1 MLLNL
6 FFVVS
11 AFGQTNFGDIQPKD
25 NSPFSRFGIG
35 DLLNQNFASNIGMG
49 GLSAAQHDPLHLNI
63 LNPAS
68 LAFLRS
74 TAFEVGFNGEFSSLE
89 NKGGESSTSWNGN
102 LNYIAIG
109 FPLKNPINEVLDR
122 KQSDIGWGMNLALVP
137 YSIVGYD
144 IETDVQVD
152 TFQTSN
158 RFRGSG
164 GTYRF
169 LWGNAVRYKDLSIG
183 LNLGYLFGKVSNQR
197 YVFFDNLPAHYYFND
212 LLSEYSISGF
222 NWNIGVQYDYVFKE
236 AQKDGTMKPTGKKL
250 TFGAYGNSAT
260 KFSTNS
266 NELFMRI
273 PVPLSFGGA
282 DTISSQQGIIGSGQL
297 PAEFSFGIMYEKVNK
312 LKLGINYKMA
322 TWSQYENDA
331 QPEDLENNYQI
342 AIGGQFIPDV
352 LSYNRYLK
360 KVRYRFGVFYG
371 TDARSLNGE
380 QLKEYGVSIGFGL
393 PIILPRQQTS
403 FINLAFEAGQFGLS
417 DALNETY
424 IKLNVGFTLNDNTW
438 FFKRKFN

>member
-6 FFVVS
+6 FFMVS
-11 AFGQTNFGDIQPKD
+11 VFGQTNFGDIQPKD

-35 DLLNQNFASNIGMG
+35 DLINQNFVSTIGMG

-68 LAFLRS
+68 LGFLRA
-74 TAFEVGFNGEFSSLE
+74 TAFEVGFNGEYSTLE
-89 NKGGESSTSWNGN
+89 NKGESASGWNGN

-122 KQSDIGWGMNLALVP
+122 KLSQIGWGMNLALVP

-144 IETDVQVD
+144 IQTEAQVD
-152 TFQTSN
+152 TLQITN

-169 LWGNAVRYKDLSIG
+169 LWGNAVRYKDLSVG
-183 LNLGYLFGKVSNQR
+183 VNLGYIFGKVSNRR
-197 YVFFDNLPAHYYFND
+197 YVFFENLPTHYYYND

-222 NWNIGVQYDYVFKE
+222 NWNIGVQYDYVFKK
-236 AQKDGTMKPTGKKL
+236 AKKDGVALPTGKKI
-250 TFGAYGNSAT
+250 TIGAYGNSAT
-260 KFSTNS
+260 SFSTNS
-266 NELFMRI
+266 DELFTRLPI
-273 PVPLSFGGA
+273 PSSFSGV

-297 PAEFSFGIMYEKVNK
+297 PAEFSIGLMYQKVNK
-312 LKLGINYKMA
+312 FKIGINYKTA
-322 TWSQYENDA
+322 QWSQYENDA
-331 QPEDLENNYQI
+331 QPEDLLNTYQV
-342 AIGGQFIPDV
+342 AFGGEYIPDF

-360 KVRYRFGVFYG
+360 KVRYRFGAFYG
-371 TDARSLNGE
+371 TDARSFNGE
-380 QLKEYGVSIGFGL
+380 QLQEYGVSLGFGL

-403 FINLAFEAGQFGLS
+403 FINFALEAGKFGLS
-417 DALNETY
+417 DSLNETY
-424 IKLNVGFTLNDNTW
+424 IRMSVGFTLNDNTW